1 MHRLL
6 LVFLC
11 LPWPSSGQS
20 RQVTR
25 QLHPVHFQAPVA
37 VYFRLDT
44 PVVNAEH
51 QLIMEAALLPMLDTL
66 SFQGMLNQPGIY
78 FSTIYNST
86 VPGNPSRKYY
96 RAAPVAQ
103 GDGDYPFNHQ
113 KVNVKPLE
121 RPARGRFYFRKEV
134 AASYGWWFTRKDPTD
149 MGVNSLANTLPGVDS
164 VRVVYVLQKRP
175 RWKRSLK
182 GSAVK

>member
-1 MHRLL
+1 MHKLL
-6 LVFLC
+6 WLFVC
-11 LPWPSSGQS
+11 LPWPSSGQP

-25 QLHPVHFQAPVA
+25 QLCPVHFQAPVA
-37 VYFRLDT
+37 VCFRLDS
-44 PVVNAEH
+44 PVVGAEH

-66 SFQGMLNQPGIY
+66 SFQGMLHHPGIY
-78 FSTIYNST
+78 FSKIYNST
-86 VPGNPSRKYY
+86 VPGEPLRKYY

-103 GDGDYPFNHQ
+103 GDGEYPFNHQ
-113 KVNVKPLE
+113 KVNFTPLE
-121 RPARGRFYFRKEV
+121 RPARGRFYFRKEA
-134 AASYGWWFTRKDPTD
+134 AASYGCWFTRKDPTD

-182 GSAVK
+182 GDAVK